1 MEAEAGDMHC
11 FIRSAMVTECF
22 FIFIDIAYSCTCR
35 EGNSRPEMGEV
46 ELMLERAL
54 ELQEKAD
61 SYKASLCAFVPQHK
75 SRADSDGVEVKN
87 FGYGSKEYEFID

>member
-1 MEAEAGDMHC
+1 MGQ
-11 FIRSAMVTECF
+11 MVTECF

-35 EGNSRPEMGEV
+35 EVNSRPVMGEV